1 MLYFCD
7 CLSRRADKDLTVR
20 KISDKCIVTGKE
32 NHMRINDLNRL
43 TNSPSFR
50 GGMEKFIQK
59 AGEEAAKKPDALPKL
74 LEAIGKTLQQ
84 IIR

>member
-1 MLYFCD
+1 
-7 CLSRRADKDLTVR
+7 
-20 KISDKCIVTGKE
+20 
-32 NHMRINDLNRL
+32 MRINDLNRL

>member
-1 MLYFCD
+1 MVLYIRLNIRLNINRTF
-7 CLSRRADKDLTVR
+7 R

-59 AGEEAAKKPDALPKL
+59 AGEEAAKKTDTIPKL
-74 LEAIGKTLQQ
+74 LETIGKIVQQ

>member
-1 MLYFCD
+1 MKVD
-7 CLSRRADKDLTVR
+7 
-20 KISDKCIVTGKE
+20 
-32 NHMRINDLNRL
+32 DLNRL

-74 LEAIGKTLQQ
+74 LETIGKIVQQ